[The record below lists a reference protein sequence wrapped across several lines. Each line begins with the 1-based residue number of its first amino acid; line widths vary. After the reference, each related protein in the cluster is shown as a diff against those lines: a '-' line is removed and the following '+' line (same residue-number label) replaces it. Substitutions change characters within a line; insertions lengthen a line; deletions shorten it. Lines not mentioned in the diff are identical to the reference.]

1 VANRTTLT
9 IGHVAARTGLTP
21 DALRYYER
29 LGLIERPPRTAGGFR
44 LYGPHVLARLRFV
57 KQAQRQGWTLAEIR
71 DLLRLDT
78 SGGLSRCQ
86 QVRQLLQHK
95 IADLDARLAELR
107 EFRRTLSGQLGRC
120 TRTLA
125 RAPEAACP
133 VVEDLRGQAR

>member
-1 VANRTTLT
+1 MTNRATLT
-9 IGHVAARTGLTP
+9 IGDVAAQTGLTP

-44 LYGPHVLARLRFV
+44 SYGPGVVGRVRFV

-78 SGGLSRCQ
+78 SGGLSACR
-86 QVRQLLQHK
+86 QVQQLLRHK
-95 IADLDARLAELR
+95 LADLDARLAELR
-107 EFRRTLSGQLGRC
+107 EFRRTLNGQLGRC

-125 RAPEAACP
+125 GAPNTACP
-133 VVEDLRGQAR
+133 VVDDLRGHGR